1 MIKSL
6 FITGVLF
13 CLTACGGDSSSLSV
27 NQSTSE
33 VIKEVTTPPVITYTG
48 VFLDSAVEG
57 LSYKTTSQNGK
68 TNNLGEFVFQSD
80 ELITFSIGSITFP
93 EIKASLLMTPLDVF
107 NTSDINN
114 SEVVNLLRLL
124 QSLDT
129 DGDASNNIQI
139 SEEVHLL
146 ATGITLNFSD
156 ENFDVYVNNLITMS
170 GLVNQ
175 QLISAQQAI
184 DHFQLTLNQING
196 VSNIACEKTH
206 SMVGYSGFFETFNHN
221 VAGKAT
227 IIDDCTIEITQFD
240 YDGGGPDVYFYGA
253 INHAYEG
260 ASAFAI
266 GKKING
272 QVYENATITLK
283 LPQNKTLDD
292 LTGLSVWCVD
302 FNANFG
308 QMTFTP

>member
-1 MIKSL
+1 MIKHL
-6 FITGVLF
+6 FITGVIF
-13 CLTACGGDSSSLSV
+13 SLTACGGDSSSQSV
-27 NQSTSE
+27 NESTNE
-33 VIKEVTTPPVITYTG
+33 VATPPVVIYTG

-57 LSYKTTSQNGK
+57 LSYKTASQSGK
-68 TNNLGEFVFQSD
+68 TNNVGEFVFQSD

-93 EIKASLLMTPLDVF
+93 EIKAGLLITPLDVF

-124 QSLDT
+124 QSVDT

-139 SEEVHLL
+139 SEEIHSL
-146 ATGITLNFSD
+146 ATGLILNFSD
-156 ENFDVYVNNLITMS
+156 ENFDILVNDLITMS
-170 GLVNQ
+170 GLVSQ

-196 VSNIACEKTH
+196 VSNIVCEKTH

-240 YDGGGPDVYFYGA
+240 YDGGGPAVYFYGA
-253 INHAYEG
+253 IDHVYDG
-260 ASAFAI
+260 IGAFAI
-266 GKKING
+266 GEKING
-272 QVYENATITLK
+272 QIYDNADITLK
-283 LPQNKTLDD
+283 LPQKNTLDD
-292 LTGLSVWCVD
+292 LTGLSIWCVD